1 MTATIRSLQ
10 TRYPN
15 AKPLIAMGDEVDLAD
30 LIEIRG
36 ALDADDRGAA
46 EGILCGFLVGCLIW
60 AFGLLLAGT
69 F

>member
-1 MTATIRSLQ
+1 
-10 TRYPN
+10 
-15 AKPLIAMGDEVDLAD
+15 MGDEVDLAD